1 VVSSIPADV
10 TIGFAGLGRMGAPMC
25 ANLVRAGR
33 RVLATD
39 VRPEASVA
47 GARRLP
53 DLPRLAAES
62 DVLITMLPG
71 PAEVADAMNG
81 ALGSL
86 RPGTVWI
93 DMSSND
99 PAVVAPVRERV
110 LARGVE
116 VLEAPV
122 GGGVEAARAG
132 TLRIFAGG
140 EEAVFARCRPVL
152 EILAD
157 PAQVVRVGGHGAGYT
172 AKLLVNLLWFG
183 QAVATAEALLLG
195 TSAGLELGTL
205 REVLAGSAAESAFIR
220 RDLPALLGGDYLTSF
235 GLDRC
240 VEELAAVTSL
250 ARAHGV
256 PFALSELVE
265 DVHRQALERFGTV
278 DGELLA
284 VALLEERTGRRLR
297 VPDQD

>member
-1 VVSSIPADV
+1 MRSIRDSGR
-10 TIGFAGLGRMGAPMC
+10 IGFAGLGRMGAPMC

-33 RVLATD
+33 TVATTD
-39 VRPEASVA
+39 IRPEAVVA
-47 GARRLP
+47 GARPLP
-53 DLPRLAAES
+53 GMADLAAES

-71 PAEVADAMNG
+71 PREVTDAMAG
-81 ALGSL
+81 AVDAL
-86 RPGTVWI
+86 RPGAVWI
-93 DMSSND
+93 DMTSND
-99 PAVVAPVRERV
+99 PAATTPVRERV
-110 LARGVE
+110 LARGAY

-140 EEAVFARCRPVL
+140 EEAVFARCRPIL

-157 PAQVVRVGGHGAGYT
+157 PAQIVRVGGHGAGYT

-195 TSAGLELGTL
+195 ASAGLDLGTL
-205 REVLAGSAAESAFIR
+205 RRVLAGSAAGSEFIR
-220 RDLPALLGGDYLTSF
+220 RDLTALFAGDYLTSF

-240 VEELAAVTSL
+240 LEELTAVTGL

-265 DVHRQALERFGTV
+265 DTYRRALDRFGPV

-284 VALLEERTGRRLR
+284 VALLEERADRRLR
-297 VPDQD
+297 HPYEN

>member
-1 VVSSIPADV
+1 MRSIRDSGR
-10 TIGFAGLGRMGAPMC
+10 IGFAGLGRMGAPMC

-33 RVLATD
+33 TVATTD
-39 VRPEASVA
+39 IRPEAVVA
-47 GARRLP
+47 GARPLP
-53 DLPRLAAES
+53 GMADLAAES

-71 PAEVADAMNG
+71 PREVTDAMAG
-81 ALGSL
+81 AVDAL
-86 RPGTVWI
+86 RPGAVWI
-93 DMSSND
+93 DMTSND
-99 PAVVAPVRERV
+99 PAATTPVRERV
-110 LARGVE
+110 LARGAD

-140 EEAVFARCRPVL
+140 EEAVFARCRPIL

-157 PAQVVRVGGHGAGYT
+157 PAQIVRVGGHGAGYT

-195 TSAGLELGTL
+195 ASAGLDLGTL
-205 REVLAGSAAESAFIR
+205 RRVLAGSAAGSEFIR
-220 RDLPALLGGDYLTSF
+220 RDLTALFAGDYLTSF

-240 VEELAAVTSL
+240 LEELTAVTGL

-265 DVHRQALERFGTV
+265 DTYRRALDRFGPV

-284 VALLEERTGRRLR
+284 VALLEERADRRLR
-297 VPDQD
+297 HPYEN